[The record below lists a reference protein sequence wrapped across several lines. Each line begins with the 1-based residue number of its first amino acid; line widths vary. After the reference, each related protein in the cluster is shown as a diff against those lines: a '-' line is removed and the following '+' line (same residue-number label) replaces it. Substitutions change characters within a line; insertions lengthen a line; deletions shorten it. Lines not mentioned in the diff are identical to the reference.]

1 MSDLTAAEN
10 KFFESKGTEVDPAL
24 KPDAP
29 PEVKPE
35 PAQDAAPAPT
45 PDATPPAPKPD
56 DREVSLRALQQER
69 ARRQMA
75 EQQLQEMQ
83 RAIQQAQAEYERQ
96 QKTPDPQ
103 EDPIGAIQYQNE
115 QLKAQLEQVAQ
126 WRQQQETAQQQAA
139 FQAELVNR
147 VAQSAREFAQQAP
160 DYPDAWKFITEA
172 RSKQLA
178 PLIADPV
185 QREQVMMREALEIA
199 TQAMQQGMNPAQRY
213 YEIAKAWGY
222 SGGGSA
228 APHAAAPAAPTQ
240 APAVESPAVET
251 IKRGMR
257 QQTGI
262 SGGGSTPS
270 TEMTPQQLAAI
281 RDPKAF
287 AAAWDKV
294 MSR

>member
-1 MSDLTAAEN
+1 MSDLNAAET
-10 KFFESKGTEVDPAL
+10 KFFESKGTEVDPSL
-24 KPDAP
+24 KPQA
-29 PEVKPE
+29 E
-35 PAQDAAPAPT
+35 PTKATEGPAPEAQA
-45 PDATPPAPKPD
+45 ATPAPQPEATPKQD
-56 DREVSLRALQQER
+56 DRQVSLQALQQER
-69 ARRQMA
+69 ARRQTA

-115 QLKAQLEQVAQ
+115 QLKAQLEQVSQ
-126 WRQQQETAQQQAA
+126 WRQQQEAAQQQAA

-160 DYPDAWKFITEA
+160 DYPEAWKFVTEA

-178 PLIADPV
+178 PLIPDPV
-185 QREQVMMREALEIA
+185 QREQAMMREALEIA
-199 TQAMQQGMNPAQRY
+199 TQAMQQGLNPAQRY

-222 SGGGSA
+222 QGA
-228 APHAAAPAAPTQ
+228 QQQPATPPPPVHST
-240 APAVESPAVET
+240 PATET
-251 IKRGMR
+251 IQRGLK
-257 QQTGI
+257 QQSGI
-262 SGGGSTPS
+262 SGGGSTPN
-270 TEMTPQQLAAI
+270 TEMSPQQLANI

>member
-1 MSDLTAAEN
+1 MSDLNAAET
-10 KFFESKGTEVDPAL
+10 KFFESRGTEVDPSL
-24 KPDAP
+24 KPQAQH
-29 PEVKPE
+29 E
-35 PAQDAAPAPT
+35 P
-45 PDATPPAPKPD
+45 TPPADSPPADAQPATPATQTNAPPKQD
-56 DREVSLRALQQER
+56 DRQVSLQALQQER

-115 QLKAQLEQVAQ
+115 QLKAQLEQVSQ
-126 WRQQQETAQQQAA
+126 WRQQQEAAQQQAA
-139 FQAELVNR
+139 FQNELVQR

-160 DYPDAWKFITEA
+160 DYPDAWKFITET

-178 PLIADPV
+178 PLIPDPG
-185 QREQVMMREALEIA
+185 QREQVMMREALELA
-199 TQAMQQGMNPAQRY
+199 TQAMQQGINPAQRY

-222 SGGGSA
+222 G
-228 APHAAAPAAPTQ
+228 APAPTSPPP
-240 APAVESPAVET
+240 APALQSSPAAET
-251 IKRGMR
+251 IQRGLR
-257 QQTGI
+257 QQSGI
-262 SGGGSTPS
+262 SGGGSTPN
-270 TEMTPQQLAAI
+270 TEMSPQQLANI
-281 RDPKAF
+281 KDPKAF